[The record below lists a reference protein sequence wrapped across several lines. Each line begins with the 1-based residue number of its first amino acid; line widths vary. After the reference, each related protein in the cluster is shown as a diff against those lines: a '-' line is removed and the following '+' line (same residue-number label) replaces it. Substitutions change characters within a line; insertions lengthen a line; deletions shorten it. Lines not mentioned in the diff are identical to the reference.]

1 MPITFTVVGARDSRV
16 EELLRATDHG
26 ASTTW
31 ITDLGSLQADTVRP
45 DILFVDV
52 RRDQRLPSA
61 LAVLKRKHP
70 SINVILI
77 ASTLDGAFMLEAMRA
92 GVNECVAEPLAQAD
106 VNGAVNRLLGQRT
119 PAAAGAVF
127 AFVGAKGGVGTTTM
141 AVNVATSLAALSTGR
156 ALLIDLHL
164 AYGDAAVY
172 LGATT
177 RFSIVDAI
185 ENLHRFDAA
194 FFGSLLA
201 RTASGVDLLTSAERP
216 SSRPVES
223 KRAAQ
228 VVEFAATQYPYT
240 VVDVSR
246 SDPTAL
252 DSLDHV
258 STIVVVA
265 NQELATVT
273 NAGRMAAALR
283 SRYRKAKVMTVIN
296 RTDRRSEIESQD
308 VERAVG
314 GSISFQMPSDYRRAL
329 HAMHKGRPL
338 ALDNHNELSASFK
351 ALADDLAGLRREP
364 AVERPTGLMAAGL
377 IGRLAGRR
385 A

>member
-1 MPITFTVVGARDSRV
+1 VPITFTIVGARDSRV
-16 EELLRATDHG
+16 EDLLRATDPV

-31 ITDLGSLQADTVRP
+31 ISDLESLQTDSARP
-45 DILFVDV
+45 DIIFLDV
-52 RRDQRLPSA
+52 RRDHRLPSA
-61 LAVLKRKHP
+61 LATLKRKHP

-77 ASTLDGAFMLEAMRA
+77 ASALDGSLMLDAMRA

-106 VNGAVNRLLGQRT
+106 VNAAVNRLLGQRA
-119 PAAAGAVF
+119 PAAAGSVF
-127 AFVGAKGGVGTTTM
+127 AFIGAKGGVGTTTM
-141 AVNVATSLAALSTGR
+141 AVNVATSLAALSAGR
-156 ALLIDLHL
+156 SLVIDLHL

-172 LGATT
+172 LGTSA

-185 ENLHRFDAA
+185 ENLHRFDEA

-201 RTASGVDLLTSAERP
+201 RTSSGVDLLTSAERP
-216 SSRPVES
+216 TTKPIDS
-223 KRAAQ
+223 KRVAA
-228 VVEFAATQYPYT
+228 VVEFAATQYSYI
-240 VVDVSR
+240 VLDVSR
-246 SDPTAL
+246 SDPTVL
-252 DSLDHV
+252 DSLDHA
-258 STIVVVA
+258 STMVVVA

-296 RTDRRSEIESQD
+296 RSDRRAEIGSHD

-329 HAMHKGRPL
+329 HAMHTGRPL

-351 ALADDLAGLRREP
+351 ALAEELAGLKRER
-364 AVERPTGLMAAGL
+364 AVERPAGL

-385 A
+385 S

>member
-16 EELLRATDHG
+16 EELLRATDPS

-31 ITDLGSLQADTVRP
+31 IADLDTLLQAETSRL
-45 DILFVDV
+45 DILFIDV
-52 RRDQRLPSA
+52 RRDHRLPAA
-61 LAVLKRKHP
+61 LAALKRKFP
-70 SINVILI
+70 SIHVILI
-77 ASTLDGAFMLEAMRA
+77 ASTLDGSFMLEAMRA
-92 GVNECVAEPLAQAD
+92 GVNECVAEPLQQAD
-106 VNGAVNRLLGQRT
+106 VSTAVNRVLGQRAK
-119 PAAAGAVF
+119 AAAGAVF

-141 AVNVATSLAALSTGR
+141 AVNVATSLAALSPGR

-172 LGATT
+172 LGAAA

-185 ENLHRFDAA
+185 ENLHRVDAE
-194 FFGSLLA
+194 FFSSLLV
-201 RTASGVDLLTSAERP
+201 RTSSGVDLLTSAERLP
-216 SSRPVES
+216 TKPIDS
-223 KRAAQ
+223 KRAAS

-252 DSLDHV
+252 DALDHA

-273 NAGRMAAALR
+273 NAGRMATGLR

-296 RTDRRSEIESQD
+296 RTDRRSEIESHD

-314 GSISFQMPSDYRRAL
+314 ASISFQMPSDYRRAL

-338 ALDNHNELSASFK
+338 TLDNHNELSASFQ
-351 ALADDLAGLRREP
+351 ALAEELAGVKRERV
-364 AVERPTGLMAAGL
+364 AERPAGLM
-377 IGRLAGRR
+377 GRLAGRR
-385 A
+385 S